1 MEKVSEC
8 YCCNLKK
15 SAGWISD
22 YYDKAVMESGLTM
35 SQYYLLRKL
44 AKLEN
49 ANITVWAKEA
59 DLERT
64 TMVRNVKVLEK
75 HNFIELTEGSGK
87 TYCLS
92 DYGREALEIA
102 IPIWEKKQQEMEEFL
117 GTDDIEALLR
127 IASKLNHLKEKAE

>member
-1 MEKVSEC
+1 MERVSEC

-22 YYDKAVMESGLTM
+22 YYDKAVIESGLTM

-44 AKLEN
+44 VKLEN
-49 ANITVWAKEA
+49 ANITAWAKEA

-75 HNFIELTEGSGK
+75 HKLIELTEGSGK

-92 DYGREALEIA
+92 HHGRDALEIA
-102 IPIWEKKQQEMEEFL
+102 IPIWEKKQKEMEEFL
-117 GTDDIEALLR
+117 GDEDIEALLR
-127 IASKLNHLKEKAE
+127 IASKLNNLREEIL